1 MIVVR
6 IAVRLVSGEVQAIRA
21 FDEIELVDRERDD
34 AVAVD
39 FGRLELFEIG
49 VGAVDADVVGVEE
62 PEAEHEVGDLFL
74 RRHVHADLDRVAA
87 LEHVAG
93 FAVRARRW

>member
-1 MIVVR
+1 M
-6 IAVRLVSGEVQAIRA
+6 
-21 FDEIELVDRERDD
+21 
-34 AVAVD
+34 AVAVNL
-39 FGRLELFEIG
+39 GRLELFEIG

-62 PEAEHEVGDLFL
+62 AEAEHEVGDLFL

-93 FAVRARRW
+93 VAVGTARS